1 MTDHAA
7 NESATNDPR
16 FNKVAWSRFSEQFLP
31 YDIDSLE
38 NRDEAFIAEVSRRL
52 AHLFRTYF
60 SFQPKGFE
68 RIPEGAGLY
77 VANHNGGALTPDT
90 LLFSSEIIKEKSVD
104 DVPYAL
110 AHQAVMQMPGFHQL
124 FSKIGGMRACHENAA
139 KVFGAD
145 KKVLVYP
152 GGDEDVFRPY
162 RKRNEIVF
170 GGRTGYIR
178 LALRENVPVIPVVT
192 AGAHETFMVL
202 EDMKW
207 FAKLIRSDK
216 WMRLKVWPLVLSF
229 PWGLTFGVTPP
240 HIPVPSPIHME
251 VIKPFYFDRSGEEA
265 ASDDDYVRECAAQV
279 EEAMEDSLKQL
290 AAERQAAIRSI
301 FN

>member
-1 MTDHAA
+1 MTDQVLTDS
-7 NESATNDPR
+7 SADPR
-16 FNKVAWSRFSEQFLP
+16 FNKVAWGRLSEQFLP

-38 NRDEAFIAEVSRRL
+38 NRDEDFIREVSRRL
-52 AHLFRTYF
+52 SPAWRKYF
-60 SFQPKGFE
+60 TFAPTGFD
-68 RIPEGAGLY
+68 RIPDGAGLY

-139 KVFGAD
+139 KAFAAD

-162 RKRNEIVF
+162 RKRNDIVF

-178 LALRENVPVIPVVT
+178 LALRQNVPVIPVVT

-251 VIKPFYFDRSGEEA
+251 VIKPFHFDRSGEEA
-265 ASDDDYVRECAAQV
+265 AADDDYVRECAAQV
-279 EEAMEDSLKQL
+279 EEAMEDTLLRLAEERKAALK
-290 AAERQAAIRSI
+290 AI